1 MSVVDERENL
11 TVLLDDVAQLQKVAE
26 TFSPDDERVQAL
38 EAVVSHRLAAA
49 PPMRVSIA
57 AAFLGLSEPTARAWA
72 SRGVLR
78 VRSRKP
84 RLLLDSGS
92 VLEVRQ
98 LVEELRRAGHSGNLL
113 DEVFNRP
120 SDEQTLADPDLA
132 ESLEQMHRGEYVVR
146 RPRSS

>member
-1 MSVVDERENL
+1 MR
-11 TVLLDDVAQLQKVAE
+11 
-26 TFSPDDERVQAL
+26 FQAL
-38 EAVVSHRLAAA
+38 EAIVSHRLAAA

-72 SRGVLR
+72 NRGVLR

-92 VLEVRQ
+92 VLEVARR
-98 LVEELRRAGHSGNLL
+98 LIEELRRAGRSGNLL
-113 DEVFNRP
+113 DEVFNRL
-120 SDEQTLADPDLA
+120 SDEQTLADPEFA
-132 ESLEQMHRGEYVVR
+132 ESLKQMHRGEYVVR

>member
-11 TVLLDDVAQLQKVAE
+11 TLLLDDVAQLQKVAE
-26 TFSPDDERVQAL
+26 TLSPDDERVQAL

-72 SRGVLR
+72 NRGVLR
-78 VRSRKP
+78 VHSREP

-98 LVEELRRAGHSGNLL
+98 LVEELRRAGRSGNLL
-113 DEVFNRP
+113 DEVFNRL

-132 ESLEQMHRGEYVVR
+132 ESLE
-146 RPRSS
+146 

>member
-1 MSVVDERENL
+1 MSVIDERETL

-26 TFSPDDERVQAL
+26 TLSPDDERVQAL
-38 EAVVSHRLAAA
+38 EAVVNHRLAAA

-72 SRGVLR
+72 GRGVLR

-98 LVEELRRAGHSGNLL
+98 LIEELRRAGHAGNLL
-113 DEVFNRP
+113 DELFNRL
-120 SDEQTLADPDLA
+120 SDEQTLADAELA

-146 RPRSS
+146 RPRSD

>member
-1 MSVVDERENL
+1 VSVVDERENL
-11 TVLLDDVAQLQKVAE
+11 TVLPDDVAQLQKVAE
-26 TFSPDDERVQAL
+26 TFSPDDERFQAL
-38 EAVVSHRLAAA
+38 EAIVSHRLAAA

-72 SRGVLR
+72 NRGVLR

-92 VLEVRQ
+92 VLEVRR
-98 LVEELRRAGHSGNLL
+98 LIEELRRAGRSGNLL
-113 DEVFNRP
+113 DEVFNRL
-120 SDEQTLADPDLA
+120 SDEQTLAGSELA
-132 ESLEQMHRGEYVVR
+132 ESLKRMHRGEYVVR